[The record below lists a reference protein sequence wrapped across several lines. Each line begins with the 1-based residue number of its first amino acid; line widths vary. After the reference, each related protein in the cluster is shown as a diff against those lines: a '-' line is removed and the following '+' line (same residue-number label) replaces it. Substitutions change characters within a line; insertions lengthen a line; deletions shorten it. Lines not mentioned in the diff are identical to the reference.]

1 MASKLRSAVAERIR
15 LYVWS
20 GSKKYGGRWRVSIGD
35 NFTAIYVKQVE
46 GRDGKINNE
55 KRTSYK
61 LAIPDDYLSLPNFKI
76 TRVWFD
82 DSSVTWIN
90 KATHSD
96 IQTKSVYM
104 AGCTPW
110 ILPVGDA
117 AQELTIDVKF
127 EFSYSTTNE
136 DGTAT
141 PDVGDEVDMDFR
153 SILDRM
159 GITMPIALA
168 FIGLI
173 VLMIVMRKN

>member
-1 MASKLRSAVAERIR
+1 MASKHRSAIAERVR

-20 GSKKYGGRWRVSIGD
+20 GSKKTGGRWRVSIGD

-82 DSSVTWIN
+82 ASSVTWIN
-90 KATHSD
+90 KAVRSD

-104 AGCTPW
+104 AGWTPW
-110 ILPVGDA
+110 FVPVGDA
-117 AQELTIDVKF
+117 VQELTIDVKF
-127 EFSYSTTNE
+127 EFSYSTTSE
-136 DGTAT
+136 DGTTT
-141 PDVGDEVDMDFR
+141 PDLGDKIDMDVL

-168 FIGLI
+168 FVGLI
-173 VLMIVMRKN
+173 ILMLVMRKR